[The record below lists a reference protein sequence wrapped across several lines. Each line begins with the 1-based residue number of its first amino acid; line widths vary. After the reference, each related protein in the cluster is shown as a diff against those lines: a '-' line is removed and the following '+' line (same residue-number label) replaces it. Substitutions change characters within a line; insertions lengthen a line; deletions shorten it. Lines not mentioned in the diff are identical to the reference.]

1 MITFRSAGD
10 ADNFAQLYSGIL
22 DKVLPGTTARKVDRL
37 GPAVFAMIGDGAIRY
52 REYLAEVWKK
62 STIDGT
68 PIGSYEFP
76 TTPVQ
81 AAQPRQTSLQP
92 QAAPTPATEAPRTI
106 QAD

>member
-1 MITFRSAGD
+1 MIIFRSAGD

-22 DKVLPGTTARKVDRL
+22 DKVLPGTTARKIDRL

-52 REYLAEVWKK
+52 REYLPEVWKQ

-68 PIGSYEFP
+68 QIGSYQS
-76 TTPVQ
+76 PVTRQ
-81 AAQPRQTSLQP
+81 QAQPRQTSLQP
-92 QAAPTPATEAPRTI
+92 QAAPTPTTEAPRTI